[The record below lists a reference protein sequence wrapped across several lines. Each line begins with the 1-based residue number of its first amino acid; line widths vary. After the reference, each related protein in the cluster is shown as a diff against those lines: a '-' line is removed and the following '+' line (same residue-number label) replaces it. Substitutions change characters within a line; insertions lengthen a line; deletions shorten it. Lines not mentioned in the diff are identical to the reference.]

1 MKNTQLSGAEG
12 PDVAEVSDE
21 IPGGL
26 APVQV
31 FALSPCLMTG
41 GSLCERQ
48 TLSARPLRQRQD
60 CRLLHSHL
68 GISRIEAQ
76 LTSPGTAV
84 GTVAYMS
91 PEQLAAKDLDA
102 RTDLFSFGVL
112 LCSPEKTA
120 AAR

>member
-1 MKNTQLSGAEG
+1 
-12 PDVAEVSDE
+12 
-21 IPGGL
+21 
-26 APVQV
+26 
-31 FALSPCLMTG
+31 
-41 GSLCERQ
+41 
-48 TLSARPLRQRQD
+48 
-60 CRLLHSHL
+60 L